1 MRRVALRIR
10 TVGAQGATSVHTQP
24 APDSKYEILDTPV
37 HQALQIR
44 LLLPHIFAN
53 KFWKEKRNKRR
64 RRLYIIML
72 LYKKDCCRRWHDKW
86 PKSSRYVWEI
96 YKKL

>member
-1 MRRVALRIR
+1 MLDTIH
-10 TVGAQGATSVHTQP
+10 Q
-24 APDSKYEILDTPV
+24 ILDTPV
-37 HQALQIR
+37 PQALQIR
-44 LLLPHIFAN
+44 QLLPHILVN
-53 KFWKEKRNKRR
+53 KFRKEKRNKRR

-86 PKSSRYVWEI
+86 PKSSHYVWKI